1 MMTELITIQ
10 QLTVALNLTRYQVD
24 AWISRGYYK
33 PQSDPEKGKARE
45 FTLKDAI
52 ALGTIAA
59 FVRLGL
65 QAKDVGPHVGLGVYG
80 YKDDRALFAICEG
93 PIRLSSEANAAY
105 VEPEMAAPF
114 SKLIPAKRLPDLL
127 NDPEITSFAIVDLN
141 EIETRILHALA
152 VV

>member
-1 MMTELITIQ
+1 MTQLITIQ
-10 QLTVALNLTRYQVD
+10 QLTEALNLTRYQVD
-24 AWISRGYYK
+24 AWISRGYYE
-33 PQSDPEKGKARE
+33 PQNEVEKGKARE

-65 QAKDVGPHVGLGVYG
+65 QAKDVGLHVSPGIYG

-105 VEPEMAAPF
+105 AEPDMAAPF
-114 SKLIPAKRLPDLL
+114 SKIIPAKRLPDLL
-127 NDPEITSFAIVDLN
+127 DDPEITSFAVVDLN
-141 EIETRILHALA
+141 EIETRILRSLNAA
-152 VV
+152 